1 MIAICDKSNSN
12 QWMFLA
18 MLSTGLKKKIKMNNI
33 SFYIQLYKQGR
44 LKYHSSI
51 MRRIATVWPLLSFA
65 VFCYSKIILKRK
77 KNRQWWALQD
87 EHYSMYINWYR
98 TKNKMKQ
105 INCSNA
111 GDQWHHSKRSPLD
124 FTEKLFR
131 LIQTVWKVNLFHVWV
146 WKYIMI
152 LIIFLL

>member
-1 MIAICDKSNSN
+1 MQMIAICDKSNSN

-51 MRRIATVWPLLSFA
+51 HKEDCLLSFA

-77 KNRQWWALQD
+77 KKIDSD
-87 EHYSMYINWYR
+87 ELYQ
-98 TKNKMKQ
+98 MKY
-105 INCSNA
+105 
-111 GDQWHHSKRSPLD
+111 
-124 FTEKLFR
+124 
-131 LIQTVWKVNLFHVWV
+131 TVH
-146 WKYIMI
+146 
-152 LIIFLL
+152 

>member
-1 MIAICDKSNSN
+1 MQMIAICDKSNSN

-51 MRRIATVWPLLSFA
+51 NEEDCLLSFA
-65 VFCYSKIILKRK
+65 VRLFWKGK
-77 KNRQWWALQD
+77 KNRQWWALPD
-87 EHYSMYINWYR
+87 ENNIQYINGYR
-98 TKNKMKQ
+98 TKSELKQ

-111 GDQWHHSKRSPLD
+111 GDQWHHSKRPHLD
-124 FTEKLFR
+124 FTEKLFG
-131 LIQTVWKVNLFHVWV
+131 LIQTVRKVNLFHVWV
-146 WKYIMI
+146 
-152 LIIFLL
+152 